1 MADQAVHRA
10 HPKPKDYW
18 LIAVVLAVITAVEVA
33 IAYTNIPRVV
43 LITALIVLSAG
54 KFVLVAGWFMHLRFD
69 KTIYTRFFVIGI
81 VGAMVLFAV
90 VLLSFGLLIG
100 S

>member
-1 MADQAVHRA
+1 MTDQAVHRP

-18 LIAVVLAVITAVEVA
+18 LIAFILSVITAVEVA
-33 IAYTNIPRVV
+33 IAYTSIARVIV
-43 LITALIVLSAG
+43 VTSLIVLSVA
-54 KFVLVAGWFMHLRFD
+54 KFVIVAGWFMHLRFD
-69 KTIYTRFFVIGI
+69 RTIYTRFFLVGI
-81 VGAMVLFAV
+81 VGAMALFAV

>member
-1 MADQAVHRA
+1 MTDQAIHRA

-18 LIAVVLAVITAVEVA
+18 LIAFILAVITAVEVA
-33 IAYTNIPRVV
+33 IAYTSIPRVILV
-43 LITALIVLSAG
+43 VSLIVLSVA
-54 KFVLVAGWFMHLRFD
+54 KFAIVAGWFMHLRFD

-90 VLLSFGLLIG
+90 VLFSFGLLIG
-100 S
+100 T